1 VRYAGSLMDGFVDQD
16 LARRFES
23 FEARTAADLTALR
36 AREHPGSGAE
46 TLECAG
52 ATCAWFAPESVLSH
66 VFGYGL
72 SGPTRPDDLDAIE
85 EFYRSKGDH
94 RVQVELS
101 PFARR
106 DALALLRD
114 RAYGITGFE
123 QLLVLALDQAPPPR
137 QPLPGVVV
145 RKVEAD
151 ERKLWV
157 RVAGEGFF
165 APDGVPLALAGVFEL
180 SHRMP
185 GTTALLAWVG
195 DEPAAAAAVCVQE
208 DIAGF
213 FGAATLQRFRGA
225 GAHSALLDARVALA
239 LEAGARWAT
248 AGALPGS
255 QSQHNMERRG
265 FRVAYTRP
273 VMVRAL

>member
-1 VRYAGSLMDGFVDQD
+1 MDGFVDQA

-36 AREHPGSGAE
+36 AKEHPGSGAE
-46 TLECAG
+46 TLERAG

-66 VFGYGL
+66 VFGFGL
-72 SGPTRPDDLDAIE
+72 AGPTRPADLDAIE
-85 EFYRSKGDH
+85 DFYRGKGDH

-101 PFARR
+101 PHARR

-114 RAYGITGFE
+114 RGYGITGFE
-123 QLLVLALDQAPPPR
+123 QLLVLALEQAPAPQAPR
-137 QPLPGVVV
+137 PGVVV
-145 RKVEAD
+145 RRVDQGDEAA
-151 ERKLWV
+151 RALWV

-225 GAHSALLDARVALA
+225 GAHSALLDARVAIA
-239 LEAGARWAT
+239 LEGGARWAT

>member
-1 VRYAGSLMDGFVDQD
+1 MDGFVDQA

-23 FEARTAADLTALR
+23 FEARTAAELTALR
-36 AREHPGSGAE
+36 AKEHPGSGAE
-46 TLECAG
+46 TLERAG

-66 VFGYGL
+66 VFGFGL
-72 SGPTRPDDLDAIE
+72 DGPTRSPDLDAIE
-85 EFYRSKGDH
+85 DFYRGKGDR

-106 DALALLRD
+106 DALSLLRD
-114 RAYGITGFE
+114 RGYGITGFE
-123 QLLVLALDQAPPPR
+123 QLMVLALEQAPAPR
-137 QPLPGVVV
+137 PPLPGVVV
-145 RKVEAD
+145 RTVEPKEHD
-151 ERKLWV
+151 LWV

-180 SHRMP
+180 THRLP

-208 DIAGF
+208 DIAAF
-213 FGAATLQRFRGA
+213 FSAATLERFRGS
-225 GAHSALLDARVALA
+225 GAHSALLDARVAIALA
-239 LEAGARWAT
+239 AGARWAS
-248 AGALPGS
+248 AGAMPGS

-273 VMVRAL
+273 VMVRAV

>member
-1 VRYAGSLMDGFVDQD
+1 MSSASAWRG
-16 LARRFES
+16 R
-23 FEARTAADLTALR
+23 R
-36 AREHPGSGAE
+36 ARP
-46 TLECAG
+46 
-52 ATCAWFAPESVLSH
+52 
-66 VFGYGL
+66 
-72 SGPTRPDDLDAIE
+72 DLDAIE
-85 EFYRSKGDH
+85 DFLPRPRVITRVRSS
-94 RVQVELS
+94 S
-101 PFARR
+101 PPHARAD

-114 RAYGITGFE
+114 RGLRHHRFE
-123 QLLVLALDQAPPPR
+123 QLLVLALEAGAGAQAPR
-137 QPLPGVVV
+137 PGVG
-145 RKVEAD
+145 RAQGSTRGTKLA
-151 ERKLWV
+151 RALWV

-195 DEPAAAAAVCVQE
+195 DEPPRPPPCACRR

-225 GAHSALLDARVALA
+225 GAHSALLDARVAIA